1 MNRLTCQR
9 GQFQSRRTIVEIEA
23 WRELRRWCIGL
34 RAGTIVICLLVIS
47 AYNVCVGEIDS
58 VHEILSRFERE
69 YRRVII
75 PLD

>member
-23 WRELRRWCIGL
+23 WRDLRRWCIGL

-47 AYNVCVGEIDS
+47 AYDVCVGDIDS
-58 VHEILSRFERE
+58 VHEILSRFERA

-75 PLD
+75 PPD